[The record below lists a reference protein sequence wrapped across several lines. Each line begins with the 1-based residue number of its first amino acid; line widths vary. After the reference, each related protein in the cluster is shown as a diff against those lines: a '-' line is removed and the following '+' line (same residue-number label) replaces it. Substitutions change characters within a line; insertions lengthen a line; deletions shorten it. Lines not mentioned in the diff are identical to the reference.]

1 VKRLV
6 GQPILAAAAFQAAF
20 IAAAQNPDFRNV
32 AQQAGLTTPIP
43 NGGSASKQFI
53 LETTG
58 SGVAFIDYDNDGLA
72 DIFIASGPGSPSR
85 MYHNEGGGK
94 FRDVSESLGFT
105 RQGWAQGVC
114 AGDYDND
121 GYTDLFVTYWGENA
135 LYRNIGGRRF
145 EDVTAKVHLTQ
156 DRVRY
161 NTGCAF
167 IDYDN
172 DGKLDLFVANYL
184 KFDFNTT
191 PKPGANPY
199 CFYRGIAVNCGP
211 RGLPFDRNILYHNEG
226 GVFRDVSDQ
235 SGVSKPDGSYSL
247 GVLTGDFNGDGLT
260 DIYVASDQTPSIL
273 YINQG
278 NGKFVDEALIRGV
291 ALDDNGKALSGM
303 GVTAADYLHEGV
315 LSIFRT
321 NFSDELETLYRN
333 QGKGEF
339 QDVTVE
345 AGLGRN
351 TRFVGWGCGFFDF
364 DNDGWPDLLLVN
376 GHAFPEVDRL
386 KIDIHYRDRAILYRN
401 VHGKFVDIS
410 ESAGPGIMERH
421 SSRGLA
427 FADYD
432 NDGLVEAL
440 ANNQNEAPS
449 LLRLAEPSRRGP
461 SNHWIEL
468 KLEGVKSNRS
478 AIGARV
484 RVTAGALVQTAE
496 VRSGGSYLS
505 QSDLRLHFGLGGA
518 SKVDKV
524 EIAWPG
530 GGTQIETALP
540 ADRIIA
546 IRER

>member
-1 VKRLV
+1 V
-6 GQPILAAAAFQAAF
+6 GRPILAATAFQAAF
-20 IAAAQNPDFRNV
+20 LATAQSPDFRNV

-53 LETTG
+53 IETTG

-94 FRDVSESLGFT
+94 FRDVTESLGFT

-114 AGDYDND
+114 AGDFDND
-121 GYTDLFVTYWGENA
+121 GYTDLFVTYWGQNA
-135 LYRNIGGRRF
+135 LYRNMGGRRF

-184 KFDFNTT
+184 KFDFDTT

-226 GVFRDVSDQ
+226 GVFRDVSDE
-235 SGVSKPDGSYSL
+235 SGVSKPDGNYSL

-303 GVTAADYLHEGV
+303 GVAAADYLHDGIP
-315 LSIFRT
+315 SIFRT

-345 AGLGRN
+345 AGMGRN

-401 VHGKFVDIS
+401 DHGKFVDIS
-410 ESAGPGIMERH
+410 ESAGPGIMDRH

-432 NDGLVEAL
+432 NDGSVEAL
-440 ANNQNEAPS
+440 VNNQNEAPS
-449 LLRLAEPSRRGP
+449 LLRLAKPSDRGP
-461 SNHWIEL
+461 ANHWIEL

-484 RVTAGALVQTAE
+484 RVTAGGLVQTAE

-518 SKVDKV
+518 AKVDKI
-524 EIAWPG
+524 EITWPAG
-530 GGTQIETALP
+530 GKQTETALP
-540 ADRIIA
+540 ADQIIA

>member
-1 VKRLV
+1 M
-6 GQPILAAAAFQAAF
+6 
-20 IAAAQNPDFRNV
+20 AAAQNPDFRNV
-32 AQQAGLTTPIP
+32 AAQAGLTARIP
-43 NGGSASKQFI
+43 NGGDASKQFI
-53 LETTG
+53 VETTG

-94 FRDVSESLGFT
+94 FRDVTEAMGLT
-105 RQGWAQGVC
+105 REGWAQGVC

-121 GYTDLFVTYWGENA
+121 GFTDLFVTYWGQNA

-156 DRVRY
+156 DRIRY
-161 NTGCAF
+161 NSGCAF
-167 IDYDN
+167 LDYDN
-172 DGKLDLFVANYL
+172 DGRLDLFVANYL
-184 KFDFNTT
+184 KFDFQTT
-191 PKPGANPY
+191 PKPGDNPY
-199 CFYRGIAVNCGP
+199 CFYRGMAVNCGP

-226 GVFRDVSDQ
+226 GVFRDVSGE
-235 SGVSKPDGSYSL
+235 SGIARPDGNYSL

-278 NGKFVDEALIRGV
+278 NGKFADEALMRGV

-303 GVTAADYLHEGV
+303 GVAAADYLHDGL

-339 QDVTVE
+339 QDVSVE
-345 AGLGRN
+345 SGLGRN
-351 TRFVGWGCGFFDF
+351 TRYVGWGCGFFDF

-386 KIDIHYRDRAILYRN
+386 KIDIQYKEHAILYRN
-401 VHGKFVDIS
+401 QAGRFVDIS
-410 ESAGPGIMERH
+410 DAAGPGVRERH

-427 FADYD
+427 FADVA
-432 NDGLVEAL
+432 NDGLLAAL
-440 ANNQNEAPS
+440 VNNQNEAPS
-449 LLRLAEPSRRGP
+449 LLRQAARPA
-461 SNHWIEL
+461 NHWIEL
-468 KLEGVKSNRS
+468 KLEGVKANRS

-484 RVTAGALVQTAE
+484 RVTAGSLVQTAE

-505 QSDLRLHFGLGGA
+505 QNDLRLHFGLGA
-518 SKVDKV
+518 AAKVDKV

-530 GGTQIETALP
+530 GGQQVETKLP
-540 ADRIIA
+540 ADRIA
-546 IRER
+546 TIRQR